1 MNGKDQFRS
10 VGSLM
15 GHASQEVE
23 GTPVY
28 LIALTA
34 EELSIWNGADR
45 DKTSVG
51 LVRGGGT
58 QL

>member
-1 MNGKDQFRS
+1 
-10 VGSLM
+10 M

-34 EELSIWNGADR
+34 EGLAIWNGADR
-45 DKTSVG
+45 DKTSDG

>member
-1 MNGKDQFRS
+1 
-10 VGSLM
+10 M
-15 GHASQEVE
+15 GYASQEVK

-34 EELSIWNGADR
+34 EGLAIWNGADR
-45 DKTSVG
+45 DKTSDG
-51 LVRGGGT
+51 LVRGGGP

>member
-1 MNGKDQFRS
+1 MCRAAEEG
-10 VGSLM
+10 
-15 GHASQEVE
+15 E

-34 EELSIWNGADR
+34 EGLAIWNGADR
-45 DKTSVG
+45 DKTSDG